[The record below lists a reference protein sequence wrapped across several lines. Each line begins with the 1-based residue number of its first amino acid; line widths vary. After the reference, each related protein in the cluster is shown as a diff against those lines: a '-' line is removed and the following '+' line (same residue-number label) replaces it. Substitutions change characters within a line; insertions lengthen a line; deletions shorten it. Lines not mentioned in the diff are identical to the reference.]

1 MPVSIDFL
9 SGLYNRHSCYAD
21 RLTLEQLEAILVAT
35 PVETTLR
42 QWIKGKKDVVLTGNP
57 GDGKTFLLRRLNE
70 EIAKVK
76 GDQVLDA
83 TSEKDYSTIVTRWR
97 KARKAKRPFF
107 LAINHGPL
115 NRMLQ
120 LYATGDPVLQEL
132 KRQLDGSLYYGD
144 AMPKNP
150 QGVVV
155 LDLNLRSVL
164 TRGII
169 EAALDNLL
177 RDQNFVNNPFFS
189 DDAND
194 GTRNRHAL
202 VHPQVRERLVRL
214 LSVAGHTTR
223 HISMRD
229 LQGFLA
235 YLIFG
240 GATSIELVNQE
251 ARLTA
256 RYFNLCFSG
265 QGELFDAVR
274 EIFDPVRM
282 TVPEVD
288 EDLWENSGVYDGW
301 IFTRPSL
308 TPDHFP
314 DAWEQFTAI
323 KRQYFFEHREGHKLL
338 EGSSEDDLAFQEL
351 VTSRGDTEDKHLGTV
366 LQAINRFYCQSLP
379 DEQDF
384 LRLWSAQEYDTHTP
398 PVLISCYRVERS
410 KFSLDTPQI
419 APWLGGALDF
429 KPGHVL
435 LRYKSRAGQVG
446 LKIDRG
452 LWRAL
457 MLARRGIPL
466 GLRSPQYSQLLQA
479 FMTKLHRVEAK
490 PQQLQHA
497 LILNVARDRTNEITV
512 DRSKARYIA
521 R

>member
-42 QWIKGKKDVVLTGNP
+42 QWIKAKKDIVLTGNP

-132 KRQLDGSLYYGD
+132 KRQLNGSLHYGD
-144 AMPKNP
+144 AIPKNP

-177 RDQNFVNNPFFS
+177 RDQNFADNPFFS

-202 VHPQVRERLVRL
+202 VHPQVRE
-214 LSVAGHTTR
+214 T
-223 HISMRD
+223 
-229 LQGFLA
+229 
-235 YLIFG
+235 
-240 GATSIELVNQE
+240 
-251 ARLTA
+251 
-256 RYFNLCFSG
+256 
-265 QGELFDAVR
+265 
-274 EIFDPVRM
+274 
-282 TVPEVD
+282 
-288 EDLWENSGVYDGW
+288 
-301 IFTRPSL
+301 
-308 TPDHFP
+308 
-314 DAWEQFTAI
+314 
-323 KRQYFFEHREGHKLL
+323 
-338 EGSSEDDLAFQEL
+338 
-351 VTSRGDTEDKHLGTV
+351 
-366 LQAINRFYCQSLP
+366 
-379 DEQDF
+379 
-384 LRLWSAQEYDTHTP
+384 
-398 PVLISCYRVERS
+398 
-410 KFSLDTPQI
+410 
-419 APWLGGALDF
+419 
-429 KPGHVL
+429 
-435 LRYKSRAGQVG
+435 
-446 LKIDRG
+446 
-452 LWRAL
+452 
-457 MLARRGIPL
+457 
-466 GLRSPQYSQLLQA
+466 
-479 FMTKLHRVEAK
+479 
-490 PQQLQHA
+490 
-497 LILNVARDRTNEITV
+497 
-512 DRSKARYIA
+512 
-521 R
+521 